1 MAYGDKPFGLRDVK
15 ITNIGGT
22 SQEDL
27 PAARTMSFTER
38 IKSNELSG
46 DDKVL
51 AVVAFS
57 DAVEWQLEG
66 GGISLA
72 AYAIMT
78 GRTVTTAGTTPNQTD
93 TLTGSAQEQFPYF
106 KIYGRSL
113 GDGSDDIHVKVWKA
127 KLTNIQGQF
136 GDGEFF
142 VTQAS
147 GVAIDDG
154 TNGIFDIVQNETA
167 ATLPTS

>member
-15 ITNIGGT
+15 VTNIGGT

-27 PAARTMSFTER
+27 PASRTMSFTER

-78 GRTVTTAGTTPNQTD
+78 GRTVTTAGVSPNQTD
-93 TLTGSAQEQFPYF
+93 TLSGAAQEQFPYF
-106 KIYGRSL
+106 KIYGKSI
-113 GDGSDDIHVKVWKA
+113 GDGADDIHVKIWKA

-167 ATLPTS
+167 ANLPSS